1 VTDQEVG
8 VLAIGAGP
16 ANLALAVALEECGDQ
31 ALAEDPLVLEQHGQ
45 LLDEMHL
52 TNYGGLTPPFLDELY
67 WMLYRQ
73 KVPGPQ
79 RSAVRPMTEVVGARI
94 DGDEVVLDL
103 RDRRSG
109 KVERL
114 HCDLVFEGAWC
125 GLRPGT
131 ASTAH
136 SHHEYEIF
144 IAMAGQSTL
153 MVDDQQYEF
162 AAGDIAQLT
171 AGCTHHVVNEGSAD
185 FEFYAIWWDSDMSA
199 RSAAHHDQESP
210 R

>member
-31 ALAEDPLVLEQHGQ
+31 ALAEDTLVLEQHGQ

-52 TNYGGLTPPFLDELY
+52 TNYGGLAPPFLDELD

-109 KVERL
+109 KVEPL
-114 HCDLVFEGAWC
+114 HCDLV
-125 GLRPGT
+125 LLGT
-131 ASTAH
+131 G
-136 SHHEYEIF
+136 YEPRMP
-144 IAMAGQSTL
+144 AMARDLADRVGMTDLMVNRCCRLDLGDSVRAAVYLQGANEQTHGIADSLLSTL
-153 MVDDQQYEF
+153 AHRSQ
-162 AAGDIAQLT
+162 DIATDLL
-171 AGCTHHVVNEGSAD
+171 
-185 FEFYAIWWDSDMSA
+185 A
-199 RSAAHHDQESP
+199 RRGVAATVGGA
-210 R
+210 